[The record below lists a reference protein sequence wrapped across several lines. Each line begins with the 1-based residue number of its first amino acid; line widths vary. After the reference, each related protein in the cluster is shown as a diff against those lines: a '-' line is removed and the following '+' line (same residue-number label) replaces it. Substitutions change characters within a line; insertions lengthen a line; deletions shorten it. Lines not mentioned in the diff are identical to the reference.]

1 MSHRFNHQWL
11 NDAMQQARSQHC
23 SLETKNRRDGQI
35 EPICGREGG
44 EAKRES
50 ACEIP
55 HQKLERKEWLP

>member
-1 MSHRFNHQWL
+1 MSHRLNHQRL
-11 NDAMQQARSQHC
+11 KPRNAADSIS
-23 SLETKNRRDGQI
+23 SLFTRDEECRDGQI